1 MHRGRYP
8 WRWQGRHRRRTFN
21 GSWGGEPVRALN
33 VVVLWLMV
41 LVASCAPAAPTPSSP
56 AGPASQASQP
66 TSPRVLTA
74 SIPIEPTYIAALAPL
89 PPGGAS
95 DFYQRMFNAFLDL
108 YDDQ

>member
-1 MHRGRYP
+1 MR
-8 WRWQGRHRRRTFN
+8 
-21 GSWGGEPVRALN
+21 
-33 VVVLWLMV
+33 VLQLTVLVAAV

-56 AGPASQASQP
+56 AGPASQASQAS
-66 TSPRVLTA
+66 SPRVLTA

-108 YDDQ
+108 YDDQARPVPYLAEALPQLYTDSWILSP